1 MSLKGQYAFYDSQT
15 VSVSLRGADSA
26 TVTVNGGK
34 SFKVKNGDTFKIGDD
49 IEDGTVFEVEM
60 KATNAEETLEKSF
73 TFKKRN
79 RDDVTHIYF
88 DDSQYNWGQVYA
100 YIYDES
106 GSDGK
111 TNDLTIP
118 GDNQIFDGSGWTA
131 YTE

>member
-1 MSLKGQYAFYDSQT
+1 M
-15 VSVSLRGADSA
+15 
-26 TVTVNGGK
+26 NGGK

-49 IEDGTVFEVEM
+49 IEDGTIFEVEM

-106 GSDGK
+106 GSGGK